1 MLTAVQEMFID
12 LSAVKERN
20 ISLEKEIFEMLKTIH
35 SNTFLDETDRRL
47 VVQKSILSK
56 EMLECVIS
64 CNNSSS
70 RLSMHTLVV
79 TF

>member
-20 ISLEKEIFEMLKTIH
+20 NSLGKKIFGMLKTIH

-56 EMLECVIS
+56 EMLECVIG
-64 CNNSSS
+64 CNNSLS
-70 RLSMHTLVV
+70 RLSMHALVV